1 MKCNFIPILFL
12 FCALFITFVF
22 TGCTVKFT
30 PNDALQFN
38 LSKPTDETV
47 SLVAEFESG
56 EEDNVAGDVTKSA
69 GSVCAGGACIIY

>member
-1 MKCNFIPILFL
+1 M
-12 FCALFITFVF
+12 
-22 TGCTVKFT
+22 KFT